1 MPVNVTGVKEL
12 IKAMDAVDSNLNK
25 EMQAEI
31 KAAMIPVRD
40 KAKGY
45 LPSNSQVLSGW
56 AKINVTAEQ
65 KYRAFPFYDEN
76 VAKNGVYYSK
86 GSTRRNQ
93 AGFSLNNFV
102 ANKSA
107 SGAIFETAGRKNPR
121 GSSNSKSLNPNAG
134 INFIESAQNISQ
146 LKGEGNQRGRAIYRA
161 WYEES
166 NNIMPAVI
174 KAIDKVAIKFNNGQI
189 KKVA

>member
-12 IKAMDAVDSNLNK
+12 IKAMDLVDSNLNK
-25 EMQAEI
+25 EMQDEI
-31 KAAMIPVRD
+31 KAVMIPVRD

-45 LPSNSQVLSGW
+45 MPANAEVLSGW
-56 AKINVTAEQ
+56 RKINVTLEQ
-65 KYRAFPFYDEN
+65 KYRAFPFYDQD
-76 VAKNGVYYSK
+76 VAKNGIYYSK

-93 AGFSLNNFV
+93 SGFSVTNFV

-107 SGAIFETAGRKNPR
+107 SGAIFETAGRKNRR
-121 GSSNSKSLNPNAG
+121 GASNSKSLNPNAG
-134 INFIESAQNISQ
+134 IQFIESAENISQ

-161 WYEES
+161 WFEES
-166 NNIMPAVI
+166 NKVYPAVV
-174 KAIDKVAIKFNNGQI
+174 KAIDTVATKFNNGQI

>member
-25 EMQAEI
+25 EMQDKI
-31 KAAMIPVRD
+31 KAVMIPVRD
-40 KAKGY
+40 KARGY
-45 LPSNSQVLSGW
+45 MPSNDEVLSGW
-56 AKINVTAEQ
+56 QKINVTAEQ
-65 KYRAFPFYDEN
+65 KYRAFPFYDQD

-86 GSTRRNQ
+86 GQSRRNQ
-93 AGFSLNNFV
+93 SGFSVTNFV

-107 SGAIFETAGRKNPR
+107 SGAIFETAGRKNPK

-134 INFIESAQNISQ
+134 IHFIESAENLSQ
-146 LKGEGNQRGRAIYRA
+146 LKGQGNQRGRAIYRA
-161 WYEES
+161 WFEES
-166 NNIMPAVI
+166 NKVYPAVV
-174 KAIDKVAIKFNNGQI
+174 KAVDVVATKFNNGQL

>member
-1 MPVNVTGVKEL
+1 MPVNVTGVKQL

-31 KAAMIPVRD
+31 KAVMIPVRD
-40 KAKGY
+40 KAKSY
-45 LPSNSQVLSGW
+45 LPSNTDVLSGW
-56 AKINVTAEQ
+56 SKINVTAEQ
-65 KYRAFPFYDEN
+65 KYRAFPFYDQD
-76 VAKNGVYYSK
+76 VARNGVYYSK
-86 GSTRRNQ
+86 GATRKNQ
-93 AGFSLNNFV
+93 AGFSLTNFV

-134 INFIESAQNISQ
+134 IHFIESAQNLSE
-146 LKGEGNQRGRAIYRA
+146 LKGQGNQRGRAIYRA
-161 WYEES
+161 WFEES
-166 NNIMPAVI
+166 NKVYPAVV
-174 KAIDKVAIKFNNGQI
+174 KAIDTVATKFNNGQI

>member
-45 LPSNSQVLSGW
+45 LPDNSEVLSGW

-65 KYRAFPFYDEN
+65 KYRAFPFYDQ
-76 VAKNGVYYSK
+76 VS
-86 GSTRRNQ
+86 
-93 AGFSLNNFV
+93 
-102 ANKSA
+102 
-107 SGAIFETAGRKNPR
+107 
-121 GSSNSKSLNPNAG
+121 
-134 INFIESAQNISQ
+134 
-146 LKGEGNQRGRAIYRA
+146 
-161 WYEES
+161 
-166 NNIMPAVI
+166 
-174 KAIDKVAIKFNNGQI
+174 
-189 KKVA
+189 

>member
-1 MPVNVTGVKEL
+1 MPINVTGVKEL

-45 LPSNSQVLSGW
+45 LPNNSEVLSGW
-56 AKINVTAEQ
+56 AKINVTAQQ
-65 KYRAFPFYDEN
+65 KYRAFPFYDQD
-76 VAKNGVYYSK
+76 VARNGVYYSK

-93 AGFSLNNFV
+93 SGFSLSNFV

-121 GSSNSKSLNPNAG
+121 GASNSKSLNPNAG
-134 INFIESAQNISQ
+134 IQFIESAENISQ
-146 LKGEGNQRGRAIYRA
+146 LKGQGNQRGRAIYRA

-174 KAIDKVAIKFNNGQI
+174 KAIDKVATKFNNGQI

>member
-12 IKAMDAVDSNLNK
+12 IKAMDAVDSNMNK

-40 KAKGY
+40 KARGY
-45 LPSNSQVLSGW
+45 LPNNSEVLSGW

-65 KYRAFPFYDEN
+65 KYRAFPFYDQD
-76 VAKNGVYYSK
+76 VARNGVYYSK
-86 GSTRRNQ
+86 GSTSRNQ
-93 AGFSLNNFV
+93 SGFSLSNFV

-121 GSSNSKSLNPNAG
+121 GASDSKSLNPKAG
-134 INFIESAQNISQ
+134 IHFIESAENHSQ
-146 LKGEGNQRGRAIYRA
+146 LKGQGNQRGRAIYRA

-166 NNIMPAVI
+166 NKIMPAVI
-174 KAIDKVAIKFNNGQI
+174 KAIDKVATKFNSGQI